1 MTGGPLPQITIPLE
15 ARVTER
21 GIDVQ
26 ILRLAFDLKIR
37 NQLVGRGEIGA
48 IFLPT
53 HQHELPVSDGD
64 LCADRSAA
72 SEPSQ
77 GRITL
82 TLAFKG
88 LLRYRHYFP
97 QGEGRAQGLGDPDT
111 SHIEP
116 IGNQGLMDLDVQV
129 ARSDWYEQV
138 VERLGVSSYLI
149 TPLYLPYGLLE
160 ELLAED
166 VIAQALREA
175 PPGTSTTR
183 RWTRR

>member
-1 MTGGPLPQITIPLE
+1 M
-15 ARVTER
+15 
-21 GIDVQ
+21 
-26 ILRLAFDLKIR
+26 
-37 NQLVGRGEIGA
+37 
-48 IFLPT
+48 
-53 HQHELPVSDGD
+53 PVSDGD

-166 VIAQALREA
+166 VIAHALREA
-175 PPGTSTTR
+175 PPGHKYD
-183 RWTRR
+183 